1 MIYQKRSNNV
11 YIVMTKKKSTYQR
24 SGTYAVSGTDIN
36 NYKRIKV
43 LAWWS
48 KGCEHVYCFS
58 LHSHQNHSGHQYVY
72 QVNDTVIALAVTQ
85 VTVERTFSG
94 LNYILNDLR
103 FRMKEDIVDD
113 IMVLRTNV

>member
-1 MIYQKRSNNV
+1 MNMS
-11 YIVMTKKKSTYQR
+11 IVSVCIATKTTGR
-24 SGTYAVSGTDIN
+24 IN
-36 NYKRIKV
+36 MFI
-43 LAWWS
+43 
-48 KGCEHVYCFS
+48 
-58 LHSHQNHSGHQYVY
+58 

>member
-1 MIYQKRSNNV
+1 MIYRKRSNNV
-11 YIVMTKKKSTYQR
+11 YI

-43 LAWWS
+43 IAWWS
-48 KGCEHVYCFS
+48 KGCEYVYCLS
-58 LHSHQNHSGHQYVY
+58 LHSPQNHRGHQHVY